1 MLARRPTQYPA
12 PARAQ
17 RLSAAEQTVPTAFA
31 RNHFRAH
38 ASPEGGTMND
48 PTAPLSGQ
56 VALVTGASSGL
67 GRATARAL
75 ARVGAAVALVA
86 RSAPEL
92 AAAADALTA
101 DGHHVLP
108 VACDLADAGSL
119 ERAVER
125 VRREL
130 GPVRVLVNAA
140 GTDAPGPVSELSVD
154 AWDRVLA
161 VNLRAVFLLTQLVL
175 SDMTQAGQGTIVNVS
190 SVAGRRGW
198 ANASAYCA
206 SKFALTGF
214 TQALGAEV
222 RQDGIRACVIYPG
235 AMATHWGAWAAED
248 RATSGRE
255 PGDPRTA
262 LAPETVADLIAWIA
276 TAAPELVLN
285 EATVTPLDEQGW
297 P

>member
-1 MLARRPTQYPA
+1 VIGETPRRQQTGDDA
-12 PARAQ
+12 GTRRS
-17 RLSAAEQTVPTAFA
+17 RLE
-31 RNHFRAH
+31 
-38 ASPEGGTMND
+38 ETMND
-48 PTAPLSGQ
+48 TAALAGQ

-67 GRATARAL
+67 GRATALALGRA
-75 ARVGAAVALVA
+75 GASVALLA
-86 RSAPEL
+86 RSASDL
-92 AAAADALTA
+92 TDVADALA
-101 DGHHVLP
+101 AGDGRRALP
-108 VACDLADAGSL
+108 VTCDLADAAGV

-140 GTDAPGPVSELSVD
+140 GTDTPGPVSELSVQ

-161 VNLRAVFLLTQLVL
+161 VNLRAVFVLSRLVL
-175 SDMTQAGQGTIVNVS
+175 SDMVDAGRGTIVNVS

-222 RQDGIRACVIYPG
+222 RPRGVRVCVVYPG
-235 AMATHWGAWAAED
+235 AMATHWGTWSAED
-248 RATSGRE
+248 RSSGQRG
-255 PGDPRTA
+255 PVDVRKA
-262 LAPETVADLIAWIA
+262 LAPETVAAFVTWIA
-276 TAAPELVLN
+276 SAPPELVLD
-285 EATVTPLDEQGW
+285 EAIVTPLDEQGW